1 MRDRESDNNCSV
13 WRTKRR
19 NWTQPGWSQ
28 RGDNCHESRVDV
40 CLSSTVFDMMDK
52 AVLPFFLKLFSHVS
66 GETGYS
72 GEGYLGLD

>member
-19 NWTQPGWSQ
+19 NWTQPGRSQ
-28 RGDNCHESRVDV
+28 RGDNCHESGVGV

-52 AVLPFFLKLFSHVS
+52 AVLLSSLNYFLM
-66 GETGYS
+66 
-72 GEGYLGLD
+72 